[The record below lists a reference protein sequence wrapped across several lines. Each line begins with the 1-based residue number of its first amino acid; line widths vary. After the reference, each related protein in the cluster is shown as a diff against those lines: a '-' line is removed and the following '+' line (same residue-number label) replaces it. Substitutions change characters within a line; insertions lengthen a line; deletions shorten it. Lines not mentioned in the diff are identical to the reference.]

1 MPHMTNDRNQGGS
14 DLFLLRLWNDRPE
27 GSASYSDDAQ
37 REEDT
42 GQRGRLLN
50 MLNGEGHNFES
61 WEGLVNLLRGMHA
74 AHSTEE
80 SVSEVSEGK

>member
-27 GSASYSDDAQ
+27 GPEGSVRQNGDTQ

-42 GQRGRLLN
+42 GQCGRLLN
-50 MLNGEGHNFES
+50 MLNGEGHNFDS
-61 WEGLVNLLRGMHA
+61 WEGLVDLLRGMNA
-74 AHSTEE
+74 PPSTEE
-80 SVSEVSEGK
+80 KDTER